1 MSGPLTM
8 LGFTWPDVFAFAF
21 FVVAWGVYH
30 FGIEYGSRSGLN
42 ASMAEYR
49 MRLDGRDEPARQPHR
64 RRQHLM
70 TSLQNGTAFFA
81 SRPCSPSAR
90 PRRFCAPATT
100 P

>member
-42 ASMAEYR
+42 ASMANIACA
-49 MRLDGRDEPARQPHR
+49 GW
-64 RRQHLM
+64 
-70 TSLQNGTAFFA
+70 
-81 SRPCSPSAR
+81 
-90 PRRFCAPATT
+90 PR
-100 P
+100 